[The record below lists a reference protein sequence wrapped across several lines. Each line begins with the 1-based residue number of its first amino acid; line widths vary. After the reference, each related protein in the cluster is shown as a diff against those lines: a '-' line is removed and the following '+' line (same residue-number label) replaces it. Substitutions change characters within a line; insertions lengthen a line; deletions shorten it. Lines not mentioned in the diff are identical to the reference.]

1 LPCSLLIA
9 RRPPAGSRYGGRTI
23 VASDGLSES
32 DGLID
37 FAGKLAR
44 QRQASLILLHA
55 AGSESASHPTRVA
68 AQGRRIHSALG
79 DRSVVCVAAGHAH
92 EVIVEKA
99 TQENVSLIVMSSRR
113 LSGLRAQG
121 SVSERVV
128 QEASCSVLSFALRS
142 CECDRG
148 GG

>member
-9 RRPPAGSRYGGRTI
+9 RRPPAGSRYGR
-23 VASDGLSES
+23 ADHRRERRASES
-32 DGLID
+32 HDLID

-55 AGSESASHPTRVA
+55 AGSESASHPARVA

-99 TQENVSLIVMSSRR
+99 TPENVSLIVMSSRR

-121 SVSERVV
+121 SVGERVV
-128 QEASCSVLSFALRS
+128 QEAPCSVLVVRPEILRA
-142 CECDRG
+142 
-148 GG
+148 

>member
-1 LPCSLLIA
+1 M
-9 RRPPAGSRYGGRTI
+9 

-32 DGLID
+32 DELVD
-37 FAGKLAR
+37 FAAELAR
-44 QRQASLILLHA
+44 QRQASVILLHA

-79 DRSVVCVAAGHAH
+79 DRSVVCVEPGHAH

-99 TQENVSLIVMSSRR
+99 THENVSLIVMSSRR
-113 LSGLRAQG
+113 LSGLRALG

-128 QEASCSVLSFALRS
+128 HQAPCSVLVVRPEDLRT
-142 CECDRG
+142 
-148 GG
+148 